1 MKVEKV
7 DSPCTHDHENETKN
21 AKFELHAH
29 AVNLTDTSEALHE
42 KVILNNNEFVTMI
55 LSSPF
60 SCTDFRVQNF
70 VHENLY
76 TAKHLKAHYVMK
88 MYKIPCTKFCT
99 RNFVHRNSDENSLDF
114 FCSSQ
119 KLISN
124 FTLKSRA
131 ICQAFFILVKK
142 WSLNDIRNLR
152 IV

>member
-1 MKVEKV
+1 
-7 DSPCTHDHENETKN
+7 
-21 AKFELHAH
+21 
-29 AVNLTDTSEALHE
+29 
-42 KVILNNNEFVTMI
+42 MI
-55 LSSPF
+55 LSSSF

-99 RNFVHRNSDENSLDF
+99 RNFVHRNSDEKFLVF
-114 FCSSQ
+114 FCASK

-131 ICQAFFILVKK
+131 ICQAFFYSGQKMEFERHPKFAHRVRAFFQRHQL
-142 WSLNDIRNLR
+142 
-152 IV
+152 